1 MSSNLSIERKV
12 ERKIENKTMLRVL
25 LVEDSAA
32 DLELIL
38 NELGRSFDITS
49 DVVQT
54 ATEFR
59 RKVKTMLPDVV
70 LADYNLGQWR
80 GTEAL
85 AILREE
91 DLDIPLILVSGV
103 LGDVV
108 AVDCIKLGITDY
120 VLKNSL
126 GRLPVAVRA
135 ALQDRKL
142 RQERKQ
148 AQEELRQKVEELS
161 RSNRDLE
168 QFAYVASHHLQ
179 EPLRVV
185 MANTDLLAQRYRGR
199 LDEQAD
205 KYIEHTLDG
214 VRRMHGLIQDLLAF
228 SRSAW
233 QEAALR
239 NTDCNE
245 AVAQA
250 MKNLPAAILESG
262 ATIKYEALPRLM
274 ANGSQLRQVF
284 QALIGN
290 AIRFRSPEA
299 PVIEISAEK
308 QGAEWMLSVAD
319 NGIGIP
325 TEHAEDIFVIF
336 HRLHAPS
343 EYSGNGIG
351 LSICKKIVERHG
363 GNITATPRAGGGT
376 IFKFTLPALPAST

>member
-1 MSSNLSIERKV
+1 MSSNVSMGRE
-12 ERKIENKTMLRVL
+12 IENKTTLRVL
-25 LVEDSAA
+25 LVEDNAA

-38 NELGRSFDITS
+38 NELRRSFDLTGE
-49 DVVQT
+49 VVQT
-54 ATEFR
+54 AAEFR
-59 RKVKTMLPDVV
+59 QRVKTMAPDVV
-70 LADYNLGQWR
+70 LADYNLVQWR

-103 LGDVV
+103 LGDVI
-108 AVDCIKLGITDY
+108 AVDCIKQGITDY
-120 VLKNSL
+120 VLKDSL

-135 ALQDRKL
+135 ALQDKKL
-142 RQERKQ
+142 RQERRQ

-185 MANTDLLAQRYRGR
+185 TANTQLLAKRYRGR

-205 KYIEHTLDG
+205 KYIDHALDG
-214 VRRMHGLIQDLLAF
+214 VGRMHGLIQDLLAF
-228 SRSAW
+228 SRYAW

-239 NTDCNE
+239 STDCNE

-262 ATIKYEALPRLM
+262 ATIKYEGLPRLM

-299 PVIEISAEK
+299 PVVEISAEK

-319 NGIGIP
+319 NGIGIS
-325 TEHAEDIFVIF
+325 TEHAEDIFAIF
-336 HRLHAPS
+336 HRLHAPT
-343 EYSGNGIG
+343 EYPGNGIG

-363 GNITATPRAGGGT
+363 GNIAATSRAGGGT
-376 IFKFTLPALPAST
+376 IFKFTLPALPA

>member
-1 MSSNLSIERKV
+1 M
-12 ERKIENKTMLRVL
+12 
-25 LVEDSAA
+25 
-32 DLELIL
+32 
-38 NELGRSFDITS
+38 
-49 DVVQT
+49 
-54 ATEFR
+54 
-59 RKVKTMLPDVV
+59 
-70 LADYNLGQWR
+70 
-80 GTEAL
+80 
-85 AILREE
+85 REE

-120 VLKNSL
+120 VLKDSL

-135 ALQDRKL
+135 ALQDKKL
-142 RQERKQ
+142 RQERRQ

-185 MANTDLLAQRYRGR
+185 TANTNLLAQRYRGK

-205 KYIEHTLDG
+205 KYIDHTLDG

-228 SRSAW
+228 SRYAW

-239 NTDCNE
+239 STDCNE

-262 ATIKYEALPRLM
+262 ATIKYEGLPRLM

-284 QALIGN
+284 QALIAN

-299 PVIEISAEK
+299 PVVEISAEK

-319 NGIGIP
+319 NGIGIS

-336 HRLHAPS
+336 HRLHAPT
-343 EYSGNGIG
+343 EYPGNGIG

-363 GNITATPRAGGGT
+363 GNIAATSRAGGGT
-376 IFKFTLPALPAST
+376 IFKFTLPALPA

>member
-1 MSSNLSIERKV
+1 MFVMSTNVSMPV
-12 ERKIENKTMLRVL
+12 KIENKSTLRVL
-25 LVEDSAA
+25 LVEDNAA
-32 DLELIL
+32 DLDLIL
-38 NELGRSFDITS
+38 NEFRRSFDLTS

-54 ATEFR
+54 AAEFR
-59 RKVKTMLPDVV
+59 QRVKTMAPDVV

-120 VLKNSL
+120 VLKDSL

-135 ALQDRKL
+135 ALQDKKL
-142 RQERKQ
+142 RQERRQ

-185 MANTDLLAQRYRGR
+185 TANTNLLAQRYRGR

-205 KYIEHTLDG
+205 KYIDHTLDG

-239 NTDCNE
+239 STDCNE

-262 ATIKYEALPRLM
+262 ATIKYEGLPRLM

-284 QALIGN
+284 QTLIAN

-299 PVIEISAEK
+299 PVVEISAEK

-319 NGIGIP
+319 NGMGIP
-325 TEHAEDIFVIF
+325 VEHAEDIFVIF
-336 HRLHAPS
+336 HRLHGPN
-343 EYSGNGIG
+343 EYPGNGIG

-363 GNITATPRAGGGT
+363 GNIAATPRAGGGT
-376 IFKFTLPALPAST
+376 IFKFTLPALPA

>member
-1 MSSNLSIERKV
+1 MSSNVSMGC
-12 ERKIENKTMLRVL
+12 KIENKTTLRVL
-25 LVEDSAA
+25 LVEDNGA

-38 NELGRSFDITS
+38 DELGRSFAITS
-49 DVVQT
+49 EVVQT
-54 ATEFR
+54 AAEFR
-59 RKVKTMLPDVV
+59 QRVKAMVPDVV
-70 LADYNLGQWR
+70 LADYNLVHWR

-85 AILREE
+85 TILREE

-103 LGDVV
+103 LGDVI

-120 VLKNSL
+120 VLKDSL

-135 ALQDRKL
+135 ALQDKKL
-142 RQERKQ
+142 RQERRQ

-185 MANTDLLAQRYRGR
+185 TANTQLLAQRYRGR

-205 KYIEHTLDG
+205 KYIDHALDG
-214 VRRMHGLIQDLLAF
+214 VGRMHGLIQDLLAF
-228 SRSAW
+228 SRYAW

-239 NTDCNE
+239 STDCNE

-262 ATIKYEALPRLM
+262 ATIKYEGLPRLM

-299 PVIEISAEK
+299 PVVEISAEK

-319 NGIGIP
+319 NGIGIS
-325 TEHAEDIFVIF
+325 TEHAEDIFAIF
-336 HRLHAPS
+336 HRLHAPT
-343 EYSGNGIG
+343 EYPGNGIG

-363 GNITATPRAGGGT
+363 GNIAATSRAGGGT
-376 IFKFTLPALPAST
+376 IFKFTLPALPA

>member
-1 MSSNLSIERKV
+1 MSSNVSMGRE
-12 ERKIENKTMLRVL
+12 IENKTALRVL
-25 LVEDSAA
+25 LAEDNAA

-38 NELGRSFDITS
+38 NELRRSFDLTGE
-49 DVVQT
+49 VVQT
-54 ATEFR
+54 AAEFR
-59 RKVKTMLPDVV
+59 QRVKTMAPDVV
-70 LADYNLGQWR
+70 LADYNLVQWK

-103 LGDVV
+103 LGDVI
-108 AVDCIKLGITDY
+108 AVDCIKQGITDY
-120 VLKNSL
+120 VLKDSL

-135 ALQDRKL
+135 ALQDKKL
-142 RQERKQ
+142 RQERRQ

-185 MANTDLLAQRYRGR
+185 TANTQLLAQRYRGR

-205 KYIEHTLDG
+205 KYIDQALDG
-214 VRRMHGLIQDLLAF
+214 VGRMHGLIQDLLAF
-228 SRSAW
+228 SRYAW

-239 NTDCNE
+239 STDCNE

-250 MKNLPAAILESG
+250 MKNLPAAIEESG
-262 ATIKYEALPRLM
+262 ATIKYEGLPRLM

-299 PVIEISAEK
+299 PVVEISAEK

-319 NGIGIP
+319 NGIGIS
-325 TEHAEDIFVIF
+325 TEHAEDIFAIF
-336 HRLHAPS
+336 HRLHPPT
-343 EYSGNGIG
+343 EYPGNGIG

-363 GNITATPRAGGGT
+363 GNIAATSRAGGGT
-376 IFKFTLPALPAST
+376 IFKFTLPALPA

>member
-1 MSSNLSIERKV
+1 MSTTAGMSRQA
-12 ERKIENKTMLRVL
+12 ENKTTLRAL
-25 LVEDSAA
+25 LVEDNA
-32 DLELIL
+32 DDVELIR
-38 NELGRSFDITS
+38 NELRRSFDLTS

-54 ATEFR
+54 AEEFR
-59 RKVKTMLPDVV
+59 QRVKAMVPDVV

-85 AILREE
+85 TTLREE
-91 DLDIPLILVSGV
+91 GLDIPLILVSGV
-103 LGDVV
+103 LGDMV
-108 AVDCIKLGITDY
+108 AVDCIKIGITDY
-120 VLKNSL
+120 VLKDSL

-135 ALQDRKL
+135 ALQDKKL
-142 RQERKQ
+142 RQERRQ

-185 MANTDLLAQRYRGR
+185 TANTNLLAQRYRGK

-205 KYIEHTLDG
+205 KYIDHTLDG

-228 SRSAW
+228 SRYAW

-239 NTDCNE
+239 STDCND

-250 MKNLPAAILESG
+250 MKNLPAAIQESG
-262 ATIKYEALPRLM
+262 ATIKYEGLPRLM

-284 QALIGN
+284 QTLIGN

-299 PVIEISAEK
+299 PVVEISAER

-325 TEHAEDIFVIF
+325 AEHAEDIFVIF
-336 HRLHAPS
+336 HRLHAPAD
-343 EYSGNGIG
+343 YPGNGIG

-363 GNITATPRAGGGT
+363 GNISATPRAGGGT
-376 IFKFTLPALPAST
+376 IFKFTLPALSASA

>member
-1 MSSNLSIERKV
+1 
-12 ERKIENKTMLRVL
+12 LR
-25 LVEDSAA
+25 
-32 DLELIL
+32 
-38 NELGRSFDITS
+38 RSFDLTS

-54 ATEFR
+54 AEEFR
-59 RKVKTMLPDVV
+59 QRVKAMVPDVV

-85 AILREE
+85 TTLREE
-91 DLDIPLILVSGV
+91 GLDIPLILVSGV

-120 VLKNSL
+120 VLKDSL

-135 ALQDRKL
+135 ALQDKKL
-142 RQERKQ
+142 RQERRQ

-185 MANTDLLAQRYRGR
+185 TANTNLLAQRYRGK

-205 KYIEHTLDG
+205 KYIDHTLDG

-228 SRSAW
+228 SRYAW

-239 NTDCNE
+239 STDCND

-250 MKNLPAAILESG
+250 MKNLPAAIQESG
-262 ATIKYEALPRLM
+262 ATIKYEGLPRLM

-284 QALIGN
+284 QTLIGN

-299 PVIEISAEK
+299 PVVEISAER

-325 TEHAEDIFVIF
+325 AEHAEDIFVIF
-336 HRLHAPS
+336 HRLHAPAD
-343 EYSGNGIG
+343 YPGNGIG

-363 GNITATPRAGGGT
+363 GNISATPRAGGGT
-376 IFKFTLPALPAST
+376 IFKFTLPALSASA

>member
-1 MSSNLSIERKV
+1 MSSNVSMKV
-12 ERKIENKTMLRVL
+12 EIENKAKLRVL
-25 LVEDSAA
+25 LVEDNSA
-32 DLELIL
+32 DLELTL
-38 NELGRSFDITS
+38 NELGRSFDLTS

-54 ATEFR
+54 AAEFR
-59 RKVKTMLPDVV
+59 QRVKTMNPDVV

-85 AILREE
+85 TILREE

-120 VLKNSL
+120 VLKDSL

-135 ALQDRKL
+135 ALQDKKL
-142 RQERKQ
+142 RQERRQ

-185 MANTDLLAQRYRGR
+185 TANTHLMAQRYRGK

-205 KYIEHTLDG
+205 KYIDNALDG
-214 VRRMHGLIQDLLAF
+214 VKRMQGLIQDLLAF

-239 NTDCNE
+239 STDCNE

-250 MKNLPAAILESG
+250 MKNLPVDILESG
-262 ATIKYEALPRLM
+262 ATIKYEGLPRVM

-284 QALIGN
+284 QTLISN

-299 PVIEISAEK
+299 PVVEISAEK

-319 NGIGIP
+319 NGIGISA
-325 TEHAEDIFVIF
+325 EHAEDIFVIF
-336 HRLHAPS
+336 HRLHEPG
-343 EYSGNGIG
+343 EYPGNGIG

-363 GNITATPRAGGGT
+363 GNIAATPRAGGGT
-376 IFKFTLPALPAST
+376 VFKFTLPALPAST

>member
-1 MSSNLSIERKV
+1 MSSGPGMGLKT
-12 ERKIENKTMLRVL
+12 ENKTALRVL
-25 LVEDSAA
+25 LVEDNAA
-32 DLELIL
+32 DLDLIL
-38 NELGRSFDITS
+38 NELRRSFDLTS

-54 ATEFR
+54 AEEFR
-59 RKVKTMLPDVV
+59 QRVKTMDPDVV

-85 AILREE
+85 AILHEE
-91 DLDIPLILVSGV
+91 GLDIPLILVSGV

-108 AVDCIKLGITDY
+108 AVDCIKIGITDY
-120 VLKNSL
+120 VLKDSL

-135 ALQDRKL
+135 ALKDKKL
-142 RQERKQ
+142 RQERRQ
-148 AQEELRQKVEELS
+148 AQEELGQKVEELS

-185 MANTDLLAQRYRGR
+185 TANTHLLAQRYRGR
-199 LDEQAD
+199 LDEQANN
-205 KYIEHTLDG
+205 YIDQALDG

-228 SRSAW
+228 SRYAW
-233 QEAALR
+233 QEAGPR
-239 NTDCNE
+239 STDCNE

-262 ATIKYEALPRLM
+262 ATIKYEGLPRLM

-284 QALIGN
+284 QTLIEN

-299 PVIEISAEK
+299 PVVEISAEK

-325 TEHAEDIFVIF
+325 TEHAEEIFVIF
-336 HRLHAPS
+336 HRLDASTKNP
-343 EYSGNGIG
+343 GNGIG
-351 LSICKKIVERHG
+351 LSICKKIIERHG
-363 GNITATPRAGGGT
+363 GNIAAIPRAGGGT
-376 IFKFTLPALPAST
+376 IFKFTLPGLPAST

>member
-1 MSSNLSIERKV
+1 MSSNVSMGS
-12 ERKIENKTMLRVL
+12 KIESKTPLRVL
-25 LVEDSAA
+25 LAEDNGA

-38 NELGRSFDITS
+38 NELRRNFDLTGE
-49 DVVQT
+49 VVQT
-54 ATEFR
+54 AAEFR
-59 RKVKTMLPDVV
+59 QRVKTMVPDVV
-70 LADYNLGQWR
+70 LADYNLVQWR

-120 VLKNSL
+120 VLKDSL

-135 ALQDRKL
+135 AMQDKKL
-142 RQERKQ
+142 RQERRQ

-179 EPLRVV
+179 EPLRAVT
-185 MANTDLLAQRYRGR
+185 ANTQLLAQRYRGR

-205 KYIEHTLDG
+205 KYIGHTLDG
-214 VRRMHGLIQDLLAF
+214 VTRMHGLIHDLLAF
-228 SRSAW
+228 SRYAW

-239 NTDCNE
+239 STDCNE

-250 MKNLPAAILESG
+250 MKSLPAAILESG
-262 ATIKYEALPRLM
+262 ATIKYEGLPRLM

-284 QALIGN
+284 QALIDN
-290 AIRFRSPEA
+290 AIRFRGPDA
-299 PVIEISAEK
+299 PVVEISAEK

-325 TEHAEDIFVIF
+325 PEHAEDIFVIF
-336 HRLHAPS
+336 HRLHAPT
-343 EYSGNGIG
+343 EYRGNGIG

-363 GNITATPRAGGGT
+363 GNIAATPRAGGGT
-376 IFKFTLPALPAST
+376 IFKFTLPALPTSA

>member
-1 MSSNLSIERKV
+1 MSTTAGMSRQA
-12 ERKIENKTMLRVL
+12 ENKTTLRAL
-25 LVEDSAA
+25 LVEDNA
-32 DLELIL
+32 DDVELIR
-38 NELGRSFDITS
+38 NELRRSFDLTS

-54 ATEFR
+54 AEEFR
-59 RKVKTMLPDVV
+59 QRVKAMVPDVV

-85 AILREE
+85 TTLREE
-91 DLDIPLILVSGV
+91 GLDIPLILVSGV

-120 VLKNSL
+120 VLKDSL

-135 ALQDRKL
+135 ALQDKKL
-142 RQERKQ
+142 RQERRQ

-185 MANTDLLAQRYRGR
+185 TANTNLLAQRYRGK

-205 KYIEHTLDG
+205 KYIDHTLDG
-214 VRRMHGLIQDLLAF
+214 VRRMQGLIQDLLAF
-228 SRSAW
+228 SRYAW

-239 NTDCNE
+239 STDCND

-250 MKNLPAAILESG
+250 MKNLPAAIQESG
-262 ATIKYEALPRLM
+262 ATIKYEGLPRLM

-284 QALIGN
+284 QTLIGN

-299 PVIEISAEK
+299 PVVEISAER

-325 TEHAEDIFVIF
+325 AEHAEDIFVIF
-336 HRLHAPS
+336 HRLHAPAD
-343 EYSGNGIG
+343 YPGNGIG

-363 GNITATPRAGGGT
+363 GNISATPRAGGGT
-376 IFKFTLPALPAST
+376 IFKFTLPALSASA

>member
-1 MSSNLSIERKV
+1 MSSIVSMV
-12 ERKIENKTMLRVL
+12 RKIENKTMLRVL
-25 LVEDSAA
+25 LVEDNGA

-38 NELGRSFDITS
+38 NELGRSFDLTS

-54 ATEFR
+54 AAEFR
-59 RKVKTMLPDVV
+59 QRVKAMVPDVV

-120 VLKNSL
+120 VLKDSL

-135 ALQDRKL
+135 ALQDKKL
-142 RQERKQ
+142 RQERRQ

-179 EPLRVV
+179 EPLRAVTE
-185 MANTDLLAQRYRGR
+185 NTHLLAQRYRGK

-205 KYIEHTLDG
+205 KYIDNALDG

-233 QEAALR
+233 QEALLR

-262 ATIKYEALPRLM
+262 ATIKYEGLPRLM

-284 QALIGN
+284 QTLIAN
-290 AIRFRSPEA
+290 AIRFRGPEA
-299 PVIEISAEK
+299 PVVEISAEM

-325 TEHAEDIFVIF
+325 AENAEDIFVIF
-336 HRLHAPS
+336 HRLHSPA
-343 EYSGNGIG
+343 EYPGNGIG

-363 GNITATPRAGGGT
+363 GNIAATPRAGGGT
-376 IFKFTLPALPAST
+376 IFKFTLPALPA